1 MNVLFYMRTP
11 GSREDDLL
19 SAVAPFV
26 SRGSL
31 EVFADLHDFAG
42 RIRKPKEAPSVALI
56 WNPSKEDLRAILPL
70 QDFLRG
76 VRVLLVLPDQEEDT
90 IALAHRIRPAYITY
104 IDDGISGVVSVL
116 KRLTG
121 TAGDAAAGARRQ

>member
-70 QDFLRG
+70 QDYLRG

-104 IDDGISGVVSVL
+104 IDDGTSGIVSVL
-116 KRLTG
+116 KRLTRN
-121 TAGDAAAGARRQ
+121 AGEAGAGARRR